1 MQHNDNKKN
10 NNAYKTLNR
19 SRFLIFAFDTHVL
32 QKKKNNE
39 QELQELEELKELFIT
54 IYRLRYK
61 RRRDALLSASRS
73 LSHCLSV
80 RPFVFLSHC
89 R

>member
-39 QELQELEELKELFIT
+39 QELQELEELKEL
-54 IYRLRYK
+54 
-61 RRRDALLSASRS
+61 
-73 LSHCLSV
+73 
-80 RPFVFLSHC
+80 
-89 R
+89 